1 MGMLGIITILYTAV
15 GGALVKK
22 VILEGGVSFED
33 VSRMCFRGKGKS
45 NCRSPDQAACLA
57 GSKNNRGLYAAGVK
71 WAGREGGGQRGEQE
85 PQDTG
90 TSMSED
96 RLCLL
101 L

>member
-1 MGMLGIITILYTAV
+1 MGVLGRITILYTLCKIATLYTAV

-22 VILEGGVSFED
+22 VTLEGGVSFED
-33 VSRMCFRGKGKS
+33 ISRMWVRGKGKS

-57 GSKNNRGLYAAGVK
+57 GSRNNRGVYAAGVK
-71 WAGREGGGQRGEQE
+71 WAGEGGGQRGK
-85 PQDTG
+85 
-90 TSMSED
+90 SED